1 MESLFFIDTGG
12 KEDAS
17 DQGLSDDNMEEMLE
31 DKVMG
36 AKDAAIEA
44 KQRQRA
50 IKERS
55 LASFLFGKPKES
67 SDAESRHSEEES
79 DEGLESDAESEDT
92 EEEKSDE
99 EREDGRVDNDEDD
112 VDEEEVTLSCAQPT
126 LSGGEQLTLKLRQGN
141 NVL

>member
-17 DQGLSDDNMEEMLE
+17 DQGLSDDNMEE

-67 SDAESRHSEEES
+67 SDAESRHS

-92 EEEKSDE
+92 EEENSDE
-99 EREDGRVDNDEDD
+99 GREDGRDDNDEDD
-112 VDEEEVTLSCAQPT
+112 ADEKEVTLSCAQPIF
-126 LSGGEQLTLKLRQGN
+126 SGG
-141 NVL
+141 